1 MKRRLLVSWLL
12 MVLVLVVAVGCAQG
26 AGGDDAGFFKGKTIT
41 LVVPHGA
48 GGGFDIYARMIASYL
63 QKYVEGSTVI
73 VENES
78 GAGGILGRNKVYTAK
93 PDGLT
98 IGFTTGTGMLF
109 AEWAEKEGVQYK
121 TAEFSML
128 GRIYTEPH
136 VMVVSTKSKFTSLKD
151 IISAKKMTMGFSGVG
166 SDDYYVALITAKALG
181 FQLDPITGYTGS
193 NEANLSAAKGEVD
206 SVQTTYG
213 SIKAL
218 IDNKSVVPVVVYSE
232 KRIPELPDVP
242 AIAELT
248 TGDSLKTM
256 QAIIGMFELDRIMMA
271 PPKMAAGRLQVLTDA
286 LDKAMADPEF
296 KASSDKLKRPT
307 LYLNSSQTLKLL
319 DSIKAVQTQLAPIV
333 KQVGKGGT

>member
-1 MKRRLLVSWLL
+1 MKRRLLWSCLL
-12 MVLVLVVAVGCAQG
+12 MVLVLAALVGCGSPAG
-26 AGGDDAGFFKGKTIT
+26 ADDAGFFKGKTIT
-41 LVVPHGA
+41 VVVPHGA
-48 GGGFDIYARMIASYL
+48 GGGMDTYARMITPYL
-63 QKYVEGSTVI
+63 QKYLEGSTIV

-78 GAGGILGRNKVYTAK
+78 GAGGILGRNKVFTAK

-98 IGFTTGTGMLF
+98 LGFTTGTGMLF

-136 VMVVSTKSKFTSLKD
+136 VMVVSAKSKFASLKD

-166 SDDYYVALITAKALG
+166 SDDYYVALISAKTLG
-181 FQLDPITGYTGS
+181 FELDPITGYTGS
-193 NEANLSAAKGEVD
+193 NEANLSAVKGEVD

-213 SIKAL
+213 SLKAL
-218 IDNKSVVPVVVYSE
+218 IDAKSVIPVVVFGE
-232 KRIPELPDVP
+232 KRIAELPDVP
-242 AIAELT
+242 AITELT

-271 PPKMAAGRLQVLTDA
+271 PPKMTVGRVKVLRDA

-296 KASSDKLKRPT
+296 KANSDKLKRPT
-307 LYLNSSQTLKLL
+307 LYLNSDQTLKLL
-319 DSIKAVQTQLAPIV
+319 ENIKAVQGQLAPIV